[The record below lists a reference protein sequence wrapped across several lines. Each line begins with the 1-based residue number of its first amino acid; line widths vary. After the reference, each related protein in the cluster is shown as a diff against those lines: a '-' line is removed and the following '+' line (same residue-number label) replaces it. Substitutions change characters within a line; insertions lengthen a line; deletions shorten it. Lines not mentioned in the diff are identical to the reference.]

1 MIINPQDLK
10 LSLQDPPPLREREK
24 EKERKRENMSKSSKR
39 IWRLLPIIARSHD
52 SWTILSIL
60 SRNID
65 LFHRYQIDYH
75 IIEFENIQNICC
87 SYILKL
93 KPNFKKCTVKTA

>member
-1 MIINPQDLK
+1 
-10 LSLQDPPPLREREK
+10 
-24 EKERKRENMSKSSKR
+24 MSF
-39 IWRLLPIIARSHD
+39 D
-52 SWTILSIL
+52 NVSIL
-60 SRNID
+60 SRNIY
-65 LFHRYQIDYH
+65 LFHRYQIDYD

>member
-1 MIINPQDLK
+1 
-10 LSLQDPPPLREREK
+10 
-24 EKERKRENMSKSSKR
+24 MSF
-39 IWRLLPIIARSHD
+39 D
-52 SWTILSIL
+52 NVSIL
-60 SRNID
+60 SRNIY